1 MEAFGSGLLFGGHGH
16 GADPVQAKASFQ
28 ILIGIMENHIRRA
41 ADRRKLI
48 SQIIAKDGETGKQ
61 LFEVFAI
68 IFCVGGINFDQFI
81 GDGRGDG
88 RTIGRVKPDV
98 RVNSAVLMFIMMMF
112 ICVMIVVVTVGMF
125 VPVIGFMVVRIVIMV
140 MVMITFT
147 MLLMLLMLIMLLM
160 CAVVVAVGFPTAA
173 FAHLEQGQAGGINQ
187 FKLMTVNRQGCQRFF
202 QKTFE
207 AMRHINHQI
216 GILQSTCF
224 AGAQRIGMRGG
235 CPIDQQ
241 SGFPN
246 AVHQRACDAVDR
258 FEGGDN

>member
-1 MEAFGSGLLFGGHGH
+1 
-16 GADPVQAKASFQ
+16 
-28 ILIGIMENHIRRA
+28 
-41 ADRRKLI
+41 
-48 SQIIAKDGETGKQ
+48 
-61 LFEVFAI
+61 
-68 IFCVGGINFDQFI
+68 
-81 GDGRGDG
+81 
-88 RTIGRVKPDV
+88 
-98 RVNSAVLMFIMMMF
+98 MFIMMMF
-112 ICVMIVVVTVGMF
+112 IGVMIVVM
-125 VPVIGFMVVRIVIMV
+125 IGFMVVRVVIMLV
-140 MVMITFT
+140 IDFMVMITFT
-147 MLLMLLMLIMLLM
+147 MLLMLLM
-160 CAVVVAVGFPTAA
+160 CAVVVAMGFPAAA

-207 AMRHINHQI
+207 AVRHINHQI

-246 AVHQRACDAVDR
+246 AIHQRACDAVDR